1 MTSAAVPEH
10 PWLLPGALTAPTAR
24 VRRTPRDWF
33 VDSLCFLAAVGW
45 AVVAWGDSLSAEPAL
60 ALNVGPS
67 WLNEVDLLASL
78 VLCGALWVRRRWP
91 VGLALASLPLALFSV
106 GSGVALLIVLFT
118 VTLHRPFPV
127 AAGMFGAHL
136 LATPIHLR
144 LRPEPAMSLWLIVGW
159 TLLFLGAVLAWGMF
173 VRARRQLV
181 VSLRER
187 AHRAEAEQQ
196 LRVTQARQL
205 ERTRIAREMHDVL
218 AHRISLLSLHAGAL
232 EFRPDASP
240 QEVARAS
247 GVIRDSAHAA
257 LRDLREVIGV
267 LRAET
272 GVAEGAEPERPQPT
286 LVDVPTLIRESRAA
300 GVRVSVIEEV
310 ADRAEVPPAVGRS
323 AYRIV
328 QEGLTNARKHAP
340 GAVVDVRLAGGRGAG
355 LTVEIRNPWPVGTA
369 GQGAAGQGVAGPA
382 AGSGAGIPGAGT
394 GLVGVAERVGLAGG
408 RLEHGRDAAGHFRL
422 AAWLPWPA

>member
-1 MTSAAVPEH
+1 
-10 PWLLPGALTAPTAR
+10 
-24 VRRTPRDWF
+24 
-33 VDSLCFLAAVGW
+33 
-45 AVVAWGDSLSAEPAL
+45 
-60 ALNVGPS
+60 
-67 WLNEVDLLASL
+67 
-78 VLCGALWVRRRWP
+78 

-310 ADRAEVPPAVGRS
+310 ADRAEVPPVVGRS

-369 GQGAAGQGVAGPA
+369 GPAPVPASPAPGP
-382 AGSGAGIPGAGT
+382 GSSA
-394 GLVGVAERVGLAGG
+394 
-408 RLEHGRDAAGHFRL
+408 
-422 AAWLPWPA
+422 

>member
-1 MTSAAVPEH
+1 MTSAAVSEH
-10 PWLLPGALTAPTAR
+10 SWLLPSTLTAPTAR
-24 VRRTPRDWF
+24 ARRTLRDWF
-33 VDSLCFLAAVGW
+33 VDSLCFLIALGW
-45 AVVAWGDSLSAEPAL
+45 AVVAWDDSLSTEPAL
-60 ALNVGPS
+60 ALNAGPS
-67 WLNEVDLLASL
+67 WLNEVDFLASL

-106 GSGVALLIVLFT
+106 GGGVALLIILFT
-118 VTLHRPFPV
+118 VTVHRPFPV

-144 LRPEPAMSLWLIVGW
+144 LRPEPVASLWLIVGW
-159 TLLFLGAVLAWGMF
+159 TLLTLGAVLAWGMF
-173 VRARRQLV
+173 IRARRQLV

-240 QEVARAS
+240 EEVARAA

-286 LVDVPTLIRESRAA
+286 LVDVPTLIGESRAA
-300 GVRVSVIEEV
+300 GVRVSVVEEV
-310 ADRAEVPPAVGRS
+310 ADRVELPPAVGRS
-323 AYRIV
+323 VYRIV

-340 GAVVDVRLAGGRGAG
+340 GAVVDVRLAGCRGDG
-355 LTVEIRNPWPVGTA
+355 LTVEIRNPWPVG
-369 GQGAAGQGVAGPA
+369 AASPV
-382 AGSGAGIPGAGT
+382 AGSGDGIPGAGT
-394 GLVGVAERVGLAGG
+394 GLIGVAERVGLAGG

>member
-45 AVVAWGDSLSAEPAL
+45 AVVPSDDSS
-60 ALNVGPS
+60 LNVGPS

-78 VLCGALWVRRRWP
+78 VLSGALWVRRRWP
-91 VGLALASLPLALFSV
+91 VGLALASLPLVLFSV
-106 GSGVALLIVLFT
+106 NSGVALLIILFT

-144 LRPEPAMSLWLIVGW
+144 LHPEPAMSLWSIVGW
-159 TLLFLGAVLAWGMF
+159 NLLLLGAVLAWGMF

-272 GVAEGAEPERPQPT
+272 GVAEGAEPERPQPN
-286 LVDVPTLIRESRAA
+286 LVDVPTLIDESRAA
-300 GVRVSVIEEV
+300 GVRVSVVEEV

-369 GQGAAGQGVAGPA
+369 GQGAAGQGA

>member
-1 MTSAAVPEH
+1 MTSTAVPDH

-24 VRRTPRDWF
+24 GRTPRDWF
-33 VDSLCFLAAVGW
+33 VDSLCFLAALGW
-45 AVVAWGDSLSAEPAL
+45 AVVAWGDSLLDEPDL
-60 ALNVGPS
+60 ALNTGPS
-67 WLNEVDLLASL
+67 WLNEVDFLASL
-78 VLCGALWVRRRWP
+78 VLCAALWVRRRWP

-106 GSGVALLIVLFT
+106 SSGVALLIVLFT
-118 VTLHRPFPV
+118 VTVHRPFPV

-136 LATPIHLR
+136 LIAPIYLR
-144 LRPEPAMSLWLIVGW
+144 LRPEPGTSLWLNVVLI
-159 TLLFLGAVLAWGMF
+159 LLTLGAVLAWGMF

-232 EFRPDASP
+232 EFRPDTSAE
-240 QEVARAS
+240 EVARVA
-247 GVIRDSAHAA
+247 GVIRGSAHAA
-257 LRDLREVIGV
+257 LQDLREVIGV

-286 LVDVPTLIRESRAA
+286 LVDVPTLIGESRAA
-300 GVRVSVIEEV
+300 GVRVSVVEEV
-310 ADRAEVPPAVGRS
+310 ADRGEVPPAVGRS

-340 GAVVDVRLAGGRGAG
+340 GAVVDVRLAGRRGDG
-355 LTVEIRNPWPVGTA
+355 LTVEIRNPWPVGAA
-369 GQGAAGQGVAGPA
+369 GEGAASPA